1 MKLSWFIASRI
12 GNGKKGRLA
21 SLGNVIAVLSVA
33 ASILVIIISIC
44 VSRGF
49 RKEIME
55 KMSAFAG
62 DVTISVMPPTGGADF
77 NTEDYSLP
85 ALRSRQD
92 ILSLPY
98 VKAVQAV
105 SYRPGMI
112 KTEDNIQGVMMKGV
126 DSTFDWSFYG
136 ACLEEGTVPEAGSD
150 NFAFI
155 SRRMAD
161 LLGFKCGDKAT
172 FYFVGE
178 QVKVR
183 RLEICGIYSAQLEN
197 LDKAYVLCPKKVV
210 NSLNGWEDGRS
221 SSYQIL
227 FKDHF
232 LKDYHLRKNQIV
244 NLVYDK
250 LEEGEYYRI
259 SGAVEDMSN
268 LVDWLQ
274 LLDMNVLIILIL
286 MIAVAAFNMVSCVL
300 IILFENIS
308 SIGVLKALGMKNSGI
323 KKVFLA
329 KSSSIV
335 LTGLLIGNV
344 IAIGLLLLQKHFK
357 ILSLN
362 PANYFIDHVPVDIS
376 WWSILA
382 ADVISFIAIMAILL
396 IPCHFISRI
405 QPSKTIRV
413 R

>member
-1 MKLSWFIASRI
+1 MRLSWFVAKRI
-12 GNGKKGRLA
+12 GSGKKGRLA
-21 SLGNVIAVLSVA
+21 SLGNVIAVFSVA
-33 ASILVIIISIC
+33 VSIIVIIVSIS

-49 RKEIME
+49 RKEILE

-62 DVTISVMPPTGGADF
+62 DVSLSVMPPSLSGDYDAP
-77 NTEDYSLP
+77 EYSLP
-85 ALRSRQD
+85 PIKAREDVLA
-92 ILSLPY
+92 LPY
-98 VKAVQAV
+98 VTSFQAV

-112 KTEDNIQGVMMKGV
+112 KTEENIQGVMMKGV
-126 DSTFDWSFYG
+126 DSTFNWKFYSS
-136 ACLEEGTVPEAGSD
+136 CLEEGSLPDLASD
-150 NFAFI
+150 DFALV

-161 LLGFKCGDKAT
+161 MMGFSAGDRIT
-172 FYFVGE
+172 LYFVGN

-183 RLEICGIYSAQLEN
+183 RLRICGIYSAQLEN
-197 LDKAYVLCPKKVV
+197 LDKMYVICSRKMV
-210 NSLNGWEDGRS
+210 NGLNGWEEDRS
-221 SSYQIL
+221 SGYQIT
-227 FKDHF
+227 FSDHSD
-232 LKDYHLRKNQIV
+232 KDYPARKQEIV
-244 NLVYDK
+244 NLVYGKWDNDQY
-250 LEEGEYYRI
+250 LRI
-259 SGAVEDMSN
+259 SGAMEEMPN
-268 LVDWLQ
+268 LVDWLR
-274 LLDMNVLIILIL
+274 LLDMNVLIILML

-335 LTGLLIGNV
+335 LTGLLIGDV

-396 IPCHFISRI
+396 IPCHFISKI
-405 QPSKTIRV
+405 QPAKTIKV

>member
-1 MKLSWFIASRI
+1 MRLSWFVARRI
-12 GNGKKGRLA
+12 GSGKKGRLA
-21 SLGNVIAVLSVA
+21 SLGNVIAVFSVA
-33 ASILVIIISIC
+33 VSIIVIIVSIS

-49 RKEIME
+49 RKEILE

-62 DVTISVMPPTGGADF
+62 DVSISVMPPSLSGDYDSQ
-77 NTEDYSLP
+77 EYSLP
-85 ALRSRQD
+85 PIKARED
-92 ILSLPY
+92 VMALPY
-98 VKAVQAV
+98 VTSFQAV

-112 KTEDNIQGVMMKGV
+112 KTEENIQGVMMKGV
-126 DSTFDWSFYG
+126 DSTFNWKFYSS
-136 ACLEEGTVPEAGSD
+136 CLEEGSLPDLETDDYALV
-150 NFAFI
+150 

-161 LLGFKCGDKAT
+161 MMGFSAGDRIT
-172 FYFVGE
+172 LYFVGN

-183 RLEICGIYSAQLEN
+183 RLKICGIYSAQLEN
-197 LDKAYVLCPKKVV
+197 LDKTYVICSRKMV
-210 NSLNGWEDGRS
+210 NGLNGWEEDHS
-221 SSYQIL
+221 SGYQIT
-227 FKDHF
+227 FADHSD
-232 LKDYHLRKNQIV
+232 KDYMARKQEIV
-244 NLVYDK
+244 NLVYAKWDK
-250 LEEGEYYRI
+250 EQYLRI
-259 SGAVEDMSN
+259 SGAMEEMPN
-268 LVDWLQ
+268 LVDWLR

-335 LTGLLIGNV
+335 LTGLIIGNV
-344 IAIGLLLLQKHFK
+344 IAIGLLLVQKHFK

-376 WWSILA
+376 WWSIIA
-382 ADVISFIAIMAILL
+382 ADILCFIAIMAILL
-396 IPCHFISRI
+396 IPCHFISKI
-405 QPSKTIRV
+405 QPAKTIKV

>member
-1 MKLSWFIASRI
+1 MRLSWFVARRI
-12 GNGKKGRLA
+12 GSGKKGRLA
-21 SLGNVIAVLSVA
+21 SLGNVIAVFSVA
-33 ASILVIIISIC
+33 VSIIVIIVSIS

-49 RKEIME
+49 RKEILE

-62 DVTISVMPPTGGADF
+62 DVSISVMPPSLSGDDGSQ
-77 NTEDYSLP
+77 EYSLP
-85 ALRSRQD
+85 PVKAGED
-92 ILSLPY
+92 VMALPY
-98 VKAVQAV
+98 VTSFQAV

-112 KTEDNIQGVMMKGV
+112 KTEENIQGVMMKGV
-126 DSTFDWSFYG
+126 DSTFNWKFYSS
-136 ACLEEGTVPEAGSD
+136 CLEEGSLPDLETDDYALV
-150 NFAFI
+150 

-161 LLGFKCGDKAT
+161 MMGFSAGDRIT
-172 FYFVGE
+172 LYFVGN

-183 RLEICGIYSAQLEN
+183 RLKICGIYSAQLEN
-197 LDKAYVLCPKKVV
+197 LDKTYVICSRKMV
-210 NSLNGWEDGRS
+210 NGLNGWEEEHS
-221 SSYQIL
+221 SGYQIT
-227 FKDHF
+227 FADHSD
-232 LKDYHLRKNQIV
+232 KDYVARKQEIV
-244 NLVYDK
+244 NLVYAKWDK
-250 LEEGEYYRI
+250 EQYLRI
-259 SGAVEDMSN
+259 SGAMEEMPN
-268 LVDWLQ
+268 LVDWLR

-335 LTGLLIGNV
+335 LTGLIIGNV
-344 IAIGLLLLQKHFK
+344 IAIGLLLVQKHFK

-376 WWSILA
+376 WWSIIA
-382 ADVISFIAIMAILL
+382 ADILCFIAIMAILL
-396 IPCHFISRI
+396 IPCHFISKI
-405 QPSKTIRV
+405 QPAKTIKV